1 MRKPTLAIVGRP
13 NVGKS
18 TFFNRIAGKRISIVK
33 DIPGVTR
40 DRVIVDAEWCGKDF
54 VMIDTGGIDL
64 KSDDE
69 MQKHIMYQAQL
80 AIDVADTIIFMV
92 DGKAGVV
99 QGDYEVATLLRKTNK
114 PVLLVVNK
122 IDNNE
127 IDNLYDFYK
136 LGMGDPIAISSEQ
149 AKGLGDLLDAV
160 IESFKFEK
168 PTDLDGNEEQPLKIA
183 FVGKPNV
190 GKSSLTNRLL
200 GEDRVVVSNVA
211 GTTRDSIDTPFKWHG
226 KDYVLIDT
234 AGLRRKSAVEYESVE
249 YYSTIRTIDA
259 IRRADVVCIVFDASE
274 ELSEQDIRI
283 AGMVHE
289 EGKPSLVLYN
299 KWDKIEKDDRTI
311 LKYKRNMDEK
321 LKFMDYYFP
330 LFISALEGKR
340 LSEIM
345 PSILQVYDN
354 AQRRLTTGVLND
366 IIFNATA
373 VTPPPSKNGKRLKIK
388 YATQA
393 SINPPTF
400 ILFVNDKEL
409 LHYSYERFLENKL
422 REAVD
427 FRGTPIKIIARE
439 NNEELF

>member
-18 TFFNRIAGKRISIVK
+18 TFFNRIAGRRISIVK

-92 DGKAGVV
+92 DGKVGVV

-127 IDNLYDFYK
+127 TDNLYDFYK

-149 AKGLGDLLDAV
+149 AKGIGDLLDAV

-168 PTDLDGNEEQPLKIA
+168 PSDLDGKEEQPLKIA

-190 GKSSLTNRLL
+190 GKSSLTNKLL

-211 GTTRDSIDTPFKWHG
+211 GTTRDSIDTPFRWHN

-234 AGLRRKSAVEYESVE
+234 AGLRRKSVVEYESVE

-330 LFISALEGKR
+330 LFISAQEGKR
-340 LSEIM
+340 LGEIM
-345 PSILQVYDN
+345 PSILQVYEN
-354 AQRRLTTGVLND
+354 AGRRLTTGVLND

-373 VTPPPSKNGKRLKIK
+373 ITPPPSKNGKRLKIK
-388 YATQA
+388 YGTQA
-393 SINPPTF
+393 STNPPTF

-409 LHYSYERFLENKL
+409 LHYSYQRFLENKL

-439 NNEELF
+439 NNEEMF

>member
-160 IESFKFEK
+160 IESFQFEK
-168 PTDLDGNEEQPLKIA
+168 PTDLEGKEQEPLKIA
-183 FVGKPNV
+183 LVGKPNV

-211 GTTRDSIDTPFKWHG
+211 GTTRDSIDTPFRWHN

-289 EGKPSLVLYN
+289 EGKPSLILYN

-330 LFISALEGKR
+330 LFISAQEGKR

-345 PSILQVYDN
+345 PSILQVYEN
-354 AQRRLTTGVLND
+354 AGRRLTTGVLND

-393 SINPPTF
+393 TTNPPTF

-439 NNEELF
+439 NNEEMF